1 MIREFEQQLLRKG
14 YVRTDSRPEWI
25 HIFIK
30 EEADAAAPG
39 GWTVSRVVA
48 CVDLKKDTGLVS
60 EQIPIIRSRLGQAYR
75 LTNASMQTLFIL
87 FSADVESG
95 RKISTENEYCWFV
108 DELRILT
115 ACVRPRR
122 RLRQPGHP
130 GQADARRSVRNS
142 PRSLPG
148 NGRRRSAGHWSDRK
162 STLLPVPLS

>member
-25 HIFIK
+25 HIYIK

-95 RKISTENEYCWFV
+95 RKISTEIYAAISILGRV
-108 DELRILT
+108 LRK
-115 ACVRPRR
+115 AN
-122 RLRQPGHP
+122 Q
-130 GQADARRSVRNS
+130 
-142 PRSLPG
+142 
-148 NGRRRSAGHWSDRK
+148 
-162 STLLPVPLS
+162 